1 MKKYRF
7 TVASGGRHVASGLLW
22 ERGVPF
28 SGSLSLMDAPPT
40 GYLKFKPSIN
50 QSAALDFR
58 LGGAIC
64 LLFVTAD

>member
-1 MKKYRF
+1 MLRAACFGSGVCRF
-7 TVASGGRHVASGLLW
+7 QVAI
-22 ERGVPF
+22 
-28 SGSLSLMDAPPT
+28 SLMDAPPT

-64 LLFVTAD
+64 LLFVMTD